1 MSSKTRKNKRKLS
14 RETSQ
19 PAEEIKLS
27 DLRRSW
33 ISMRTGI
40 RLITVISIALGIFA
54 SINLRAGGWGQSLL
68 WGLVFGGSIWL
79 VFFLI
84 LWVNRLLKQRSQK

>member
-1 MSSKTRKNKRKLS
+1 MSTKTRKNKRKS
-14 RETSQ
+14 TGENNQ
-19 PAEEIKLS
+19 PAESFDINSLK
-27 DLRRSW
+27 RSW

-40 RLITVISIALGIFA
+40 RLITVISVGLGLFT
-54 SINLRAGGWGQSLL
+54 SFNLRAMGWGESLL

>member
-1 MSSKTRKNKRKLS
+1 LSSKTRKNKRKLA

-27 DLRRSW
+27 DFRRSW
-33 ISMRTGI
+33 ITMRTGI
-40 RLITVISIALGIFA
+40 RLITVISIALGIFT

-79 VFFLI
+79 VFFLALTI
-84 LWVNRLLKQRSQK
+84 SRLFRKRS

>member
-1 MSSKTRKNKRKLS
+1 LSSKTRKNKRKLT

-19 PAEEIKLS
+19 PAEEINLS
-27 DLRRSW
+27 DFKRSW

-40 RLITVISIALGIFA
+40 RLITVISIALGIFT

-68 WGLVFGGSIWL
+68 WGLIIGGSIWL
-79 VFFLI
+79 IFFLALTI
-84 LWVNRLLKQRSQK
+84 SRLFRKRF